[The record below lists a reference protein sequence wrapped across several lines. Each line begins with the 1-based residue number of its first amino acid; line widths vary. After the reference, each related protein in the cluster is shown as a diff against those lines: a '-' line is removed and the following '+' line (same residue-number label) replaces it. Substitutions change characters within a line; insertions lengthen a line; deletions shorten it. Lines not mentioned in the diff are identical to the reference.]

1 MENKGFNFEATVILD
16 YFFKKLNT
24 QLSRGCYVFL
34 VAFQDLAKFN
44 T

>member
-16 YFFKKLNT
+16 YFFKKSNT
-24 QLSRGCYVFL
+24 QLSQGCHVFL